1 MSLSPETEKKKSN
14 EPYYDLFEDW
24 DLIVSSFLSQYGIRL
39 STKEFKTV
47 DWAEFSAL
55 LSGLSADTALG
66 RIVSIRSETDAETI
80 KRFSSYQKKIYDD
93 WRTKQSERMT
103 EEEYAAE
110 MKKLEAGLF
119 SLLSWERRINGR

>member
-1 MSLSPETEKKKSN
+1 M
-14 EPYYDLFEDW
+14 
-24 DLIVSSFLSQYGIRL
+24 SSFLSQYGLRL
-39 STKEFKTV
+39 STKDFKTV

-66 RIVSIRSETDAETI
+66 KVVAIRSETDQETI

-93 WRTKQSERMT
+93 WRTKQCERMT

-110 MKKLEAGLF
+110 MRKLEASLF
-119 SLLSWERRINGR
+119 SLLS

>member
-1 MSLSPETEKKKSN
+1 MSLLPETEKKKSN

-110 MKKLEAGLF
+110 MRKLEASLF
-119 SLLSWERRINGR
+119 SLLS

>member
-24 DLIVSSFLSQYGIRL
+24 DLIVSSFLSQYGLRL
-39 STKEFKTV
+39 STKDFKTV

-66 RIVSIRSETDAETI
+66 KVVAIRSETDQETI

-110 MKKLEAGLF
+110 MKKLEASLF
-119 SLLSWERRINGR
+119 SLLS

>member
-39 STKEFKTV
+39 STKEFRNV

-66 RIVSIRSETDAETI
+66 RIVSIRSETDADTI
-80 KRFSSYQKKIYDD
+80 KHFSPYQKKIYDD

-119 SLLSWERRINGR
+119 SLLS

>member
-1 MSLSPETEKKKSN
+1 MSSSPETEKKKSN

-24 DLIVSSFLSQYGIRL
+24 DLIVSSFLSQYGLRL
-39 STKEFKTV
+39 STKDFKTV

-66 RIVSIRSETDAETI
+66 KVVAIRSETDQETI
-80 KRFSSYQKKIYDD
+80 KRFSSYQRKIYDD

-119 SLLSWERRINGR
+119 SLLS

>member
-1 MSLSPETEKKKSN
+1 M
-14 EPYYDLFEDW
+14 
-24 DLIVSSFLSQYGIRL
+24 IVSSFLSQYGIRL

-66 RIVSIRSETDAETI
+66 KVVAIRSETDQETI

-110 MKKLEAGLF
+110 MKKLEASLF
-119 SLLSWERRINGR
+119 SLLS

>member
-55 LSGLSADTALG
+55 LSGLSAETALG
-66 RIVSIRSETDAETI
+66 RIVSIRSETDEETI
-80 KRFSSYQKKIYDD
+80 KRFSPYQKKVHAD
-93 WRTKQSERMT
+93 WQERLYKAMS
-103 EEEYAAE
+103 EEEYEAE
-110 MKKLEAGLF
+110 MRQLEKRLF
-119 SLLSWERRINGR
+119 AILS

>member
-24 DLIVSSFLSQYGIRL
+24 DLIVSSFLSQYGLRL
-39 STKEFKTV
+39 STKDFKTV
-47 DWAEFSAL
+47 DWVEFSAL

-66 RIVSIRSETDAETI
+66 KVVAIRSETDQETI
-80 KRFSSYQKKIYDD
+80 KRFSSYQRKIYDD

-110 MKKLEAGLF
+110 MRKLEVSLF
-119 SLLSWERRINGR
+119 SLLS

>member
-66 RIVSIRSETDAETI
+66 KVVAIRSETDQEAI

-103 EEEYAAE
+103 EEEYATE
-110 MKKLEAGLF
+110 MRKLEASLF
-119 SLLSWERRINGR
+119 SLLS

>member
-1 MSLSPETEKKKSN
+1 MSLSPETEKKKSS

-66 RIVSIRSETDAETI
+66 KVVAIRSETDQETI

-93 WRTKQSERMT
+93 WRTKQSEKMT

-110 MKKLEAGLF
+110 MRKLETSLF
-119 SLLSWERRINGR
+119 SLLS

>member
-39 STKEFKTV
+39 STKEFRTV
-47 DWAEFSAL
+47 NWAEFSAL
-55 LSGLSADTALG
+55 LSGLSAETALG

-110 MKKLEAGLF
+110 MRKLEASLF
-119 SLLSWERRINGR
+119 SLLS

>member
-39 STKEFKTV
+39 STKDFKTV
-47 DWAEFSAL
+47 DWVEFSAL

-66 RIVSIRSETDAETI
+66 KVVAIRSETDQETI
-80 KRFSSYQKKIYDD
+80 KRFSSYQRKIYDD

-110 MKKLEAGLF
+110 MRKLEASLF
-119 SLLSWERRINGR
+119 SLLS

>member
-24 DLIVSSFLSQYGIRL
+24 DLIVSSFLSQYGLRL
-39 STKEFKTV
+39 STKDFKTV

-66 RIVSIRSETDAETI
+66 KVVAIRSETDQETI

-110 MKKLEAGLF
+110 MRKLEASLF
-119 SLLSWERRINGR
+119 SLLS

>member
-66 RIVSIRSETDAETI
+66 KVVAIRSETDQEAI

-103 EEEYAAE
+103 EEEYATE
-110 MKKLEAGLF
+110 MRKLEARLF
-119 SLLSWERRINGR
+119 SLLS

>member
-66 RIVSIRSETDAETI
+66 KVVAIRSETDQETI

-93 WRTKQSERMT
+93 WRTKQSEKMT

-110 MKKLEAGLF
+110 MRKLEASLF
-119 SLLSWERRINGR
+119 SLLS

>member
-66 RIVSIRSETDAETI
+66 KVVAIRSETDQETI

-110 MKKLEAGLF
+110 MRKLEARIF
-119 SLLSWERRINGR
+119 SILS

>member
-39 STKEFKTV
+39 STKEFRTV

-66 RIVSIRSETDAETI
+66 RIVSIRSETDADTI
-80 KRFSSYQKKIYDD
+80 KHFSPYQKKIYDD

-119 SLLSWERRINGR
+119 SLLS

>member
-55 LSGLSADTALG
+55 LSGLSAETALG
-66 RIVSIRSETDAETI
+66 RIVSIRSETDADTI
-80 KRFSSYQKKIYDD
+80 KRFSPYQKKIYDD

-103 EEEYAAE
+103 EGEYAAE
-110 MKKLEAGLF
+110 MRKLEACLF
-119 SLLSWERRINGR
+119 SLLS

>member
-1 MSLSPETEKKKSN
+1 MSLSLETEKKKSN

-24 DLIVSSFLSQYGIRL
+24 DLIVSSFLSQYGLRL

-66 RIVSIRSETDAETI
+66 KVVAIRSETDSETI

-110 MKKLEAGLF
+110 MRKLEARLF
-119 SLLSWERRINGR
+119 SLLS

>member
-55 LSGLSADTALG
+55 LSGLSAETALG

-110 MKKLEAGLF
+110 MRKLEASLF
-119 SLLSWERRINGR
+119 SLLS

>member
-39 STKEFKTV
+39 STKEFRTV

-55 LSGLSADTALG
+55 LSGLSAETALG

-110 MKKLEAGLF
+110 MRKLEASLF
-119 SLLSWERRINGR
+119 SLLS

>member
-66 RIVSIRSETDAETI
+66 KVVAIRSETDQETI

-110 MKKLEAGLF
+110 MKKLEASLF
-119 SLLSWERRINGR
+119 SLLS